1 MLRAKAII
9 PKKIDTAVFLEEF
22 TGAVKKTI
30 DSADVEFKKTYSSW
44 RGKPDFVKSV
54 DASPTKI
61 TGSDTTDDDKYR
73 YVTRGTSVRYAT
85 MTPDFVAKTQPRVLG
100 SGAGRG
106 GLLYVDKRR
115 PRPGIK
121 AREFEEMVESQE
133 EPKFSQRVEQ
143 AANQA
148 AKKSGHSI

>member
-1 MLRAKAII
+1 MIEARAII
-9 PKKIDTAVFLEEF
+9 PRKIDTAVFMEEF
-22 TGAVKKTI
+22 TEAVKKTI
-30 DSADVEFKKTYSSW
+30 DSADVTFKKTYSTW
-44 RGKPDFVKSV
+44 QNKPDFIKSI
-54 DASPTKI
+54 DASSTKI
-61 TGSDTTDDDKYR
+61 VGLITTEDNKYR
-73 YVTRGTSVRYAT
+73 YVTRGTAVRYAT
-85 MTPDFVAKTQPRVLG
+85 MTTDFVAKTQPRVLG

-121 AREFEEMVESQE
+121 AREFEEMVQDQE